1 MDVSRAG
8 WMQKTGVQEV
18 KHFHK
23 LAGPQTQA
31 PSQGGTRGWSEGRAE
46 HPRRRPGPPRS
57 RGGSPHMGGGC
68 GLSVRSG
75 GPVLGVSRARG
86 SL

>member
-23 LAGPQTQA
+23 LTGPQTQA

-46 HPRRRPGPPRS
+46 HPRWCPGLPRS
-57 RGGSPHMGGGC
+57 RGGSPQMWGRC
-68 GLSVRSG
+68 GLSVRSR
-75 GPVLGVSRARG
+75 GPVLGVSRAWG